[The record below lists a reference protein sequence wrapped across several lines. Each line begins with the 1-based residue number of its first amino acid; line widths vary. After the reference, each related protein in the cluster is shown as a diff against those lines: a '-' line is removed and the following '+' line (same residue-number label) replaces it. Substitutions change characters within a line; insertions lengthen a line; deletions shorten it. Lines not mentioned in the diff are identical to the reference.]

1 MKTLSSIIGNSQKLD
16 GGAMFGHVPKA
27 LWSKW
32 LTPDE
37 KNRVTLA
44 TRALLIQENDKNIL
58 LETGIGAFFEPSLSE
73 RYGVEEKNHVL
84 LDSLKKL
91 NLSDS
96 NIDIV
101 ILSHLHF
108 DHAGG
113 LLSAWEEDKEP
124 TLLFPNAKF
133 LVSKD
138 AWDRA
143 CNPHERDKA
152 SFVNKIN
159 ESLKASGRLVIIDNK
174 HSKILSNDYSFLITN
189 GHTPG
194 LMHTVIKANDGPI
207 IFASDLIPGSHWVHL
222 PVGMGYD
229 RLAETLLDEKKDM
242 LEWALANNARLFFT
256 HDKDIAMAYVA
267 KDKSGKFIITKEIH
281 DFTKLLEKTTS

>member
-1 MKTLSSIIGNSQKLD
+1 MKSLSSIIGNSQKLD

-37 KNRVTLA
+37 NNRITLA
-44 TRALLIQENDKNIL
+44 TRALLIQENDQNIL
-58 LETGIGAFFEPSLSE
+58 VETGIGAFFEPTMSE
-73 RYGVEEKNHVL
+73 RYGIEEKNHVL

-96 NIDIV
+96 DIDIV

-113 LLSAWEEDKEP
+113 ILSAWEENKEP

-138 AWDRA
+138 GWERA

-159 ESLKASGRLVIIDNK
+159 ESLKSSGRIVIINDK
-174 HSKILSNDYSFLITN
+174 HSKILSDDYSFFITH
-189 GHTPG
+189 GHTKG
-194 LMHTVIKANDGPI
+194 LLHTVIKTKDGPI
-207 IFASDLIPGSHWVHL
+207 IFASDLIPGAPWVHL

-229 RLAETLLDEKKDM
+229 REAETLLNEKKEL

-256 HDKDIAMAYVA
+256 HDKEIAMAYVA
-267 KDKSGKFIITKEIH
+267 KDKSGKFTITKETN
-281 DFTKLLEKTTS
+281 DFTRLRG